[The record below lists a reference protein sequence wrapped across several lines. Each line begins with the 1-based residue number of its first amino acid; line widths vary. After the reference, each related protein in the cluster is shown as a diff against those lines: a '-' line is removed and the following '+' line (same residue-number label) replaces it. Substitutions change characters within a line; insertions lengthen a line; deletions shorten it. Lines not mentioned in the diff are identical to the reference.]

1 MTRSK
6 MQTQPFF
13 FCIRPH
19 LTHIFPKDIFP
30 PSHWIRNCLALRG
43 SYPQFSEHRFEALRD
58 GQSAAVVGEM
68 KEITRLVFFFVAFF
82 HTLRDTCASVCRH
95 LLCLFRLGG
104 NTCLDALLFL
114 QKMLP
119 SPRCS
124 KMRTGKRS

>member
-82 HTLRDTCASVCRH
+82 SYPARH
-95 LLCLFRLGG
+95 LRERVSSSFMFVPLGREH
-104 NTCLDALLFL
+104 
-114 QKMLP
+114 MP
-119 SPRCS
+119 
-124 KMRTGKRS
+124 